1 MRKLNLLALFLT
13 AFCFFSCRIFKIEL
27 VCYDAK
33 EQPANI
39 SFLTTNEFDS
49 VHVFLDDIPICL
61 LKKKFLQ
68 KLIICKDTTVKDY
81 FYAQPN
87 SDVVPD
93 SCELRNHVWY
103 CWTSTKNLIISSIN
117 ENIPDNCSPIDD
129 KWYVFT
135 CYTKEFYDINNNAKN
150 NQLKF
155 NVFSNNNKAE
165 FYFSNVDL
173 EANIIHVLSEQ
184 DTTKWFKY
192 EGNTILPFFEAYQNP
207 SIMNRKEC
215 INGYCIATFPAEKE
229 EICNETD

>member
-61 LKKKFLQ
+61 LKKILQ

-87 SDVVPD
+87 
-93 SCELRNHVWY
+93 
-103 CWTSTKNLIISSIN
+103 
-117 ENIPDNCSPIDD
+117 
-129 KWYVFT
+129 
-135 CYTKEFYDINNNAKN
+135 
-150 NQLKF
+150 
-155 NVFSNNNKAE
+155 
-165 FYFSNVDL
+165 
-173 EANIIHVLSEQ
+173 
-184 DTTKWFKY
+184 
-192 EGNTILPFFEAYQNP
+192 
-207 SIMNRKEC
+207 
-215 INGYCIATFPAEKE
+215 
-229 EICNETD
+229 